1 MRPGGNLSSRSLIR
15 QALLLPALLVLL
27 CFRLVRPLVEFRIV
41 VVGFHRFGHLA
52 LEPEMYLSQF
62 RRSSSRRVV
71 VNLWSFGNPS
81 NQTNRFLASLWIRRV
96 CVLPSWVIDAL
107 VRAGRI
113 CKPIACNRPSLSIH
127 GPENGLDVS
136 LPSLMLDTSHKLKG
150 FRQLESMGVDPLR
163 PYVCLIIRD
172 SSHYASLG
180 LLESPGYSVLNFDVE
195 TFHLTAA
202 GLADAGFQVLR
213 MGAGS
218 ERPLVLDHPGVVDYA
233 KSPMRNEFLD
243 VYIAA
248 TCSFAVS
255 TQTGPDA
262 VCLAFRRPV
271 YYVDVTRFSQFFFGT
286 RLATWNP
293 TTIFENGKRLSLR
306 EIVRHDLFWL
316 EDPDAF
322 LRSGVV
328 FQRSSPKDLARMA
341 LGYAAVVPSI
351 DHRSDV
357 VSELDREV
365 HEILRAGM
373 GERGQSIFGEP
384 RALLNPVFL
393 QENADWFL
401 S

>member
-1 MRPGGNLSSRSLIR
+1 MMPIR
-15 QALLLPALLVLL
+15 QVIKHSLLLPAMLCLVLL
-27 CFRLVRPLVEFRIV
+27 RVVRPLVLVRLC

-52 LEPEMYLSQF
+52 LEPELYLNQPVCD
-62 RRSSSRRVV
+62 RRFPKRVT
-71 VNLWSFGNPS
+71 LWSIGKES
-81 NQTNRFLASLWIRRV
+81 NQTNRFLAKKWHEHLLV
-96 CVLPSWVIDAL
+96 VPSWVIDAL
-107 VRAGRI
+107 VRAGS
-113 CKPIACNRPSLSIH
+113 IAPFLRAPQPTLSIH
-127 GPENGLDVS
+127 GPNNGLDRGNLHLS
-136 LPSLMLDTSHKLKG
+136 FSSIEHDRG
-150 FRQLESMGVDPLR
+150 RRELERLGVDLSR
-163 PYVCLIIRD
+163 PYVCLIVRD
-172 SSHYASLG
+172 SAHYASLG
-180 LLESPGYSVLNFDVE
+180 HDESPGYSVLNFDVG
-195 TFHLTAA
+195 TFHLTAV
-202 GLADAGFQVLR
+202 GLADAGYQVLR

-218 ERPLVLDHPGVVDYA
+218 ERPLGLDHPGVIDYA

-248 TCSFAVS
+248 TCNFAVS

-293 TTIFENGKRLSLR
+293 TKIFENGKRLSLR

-328 FQRSSPKDLARMA
+328 FQRSSPEDLARMA

-357 VSELDREV
+357 VSEMDREV

-373 GERGQSIFGEP
+373 GERGHSIFGEP
-384 RALLNPVFL
+384 RALVNPVFL